1 MLQFKKKGDVLMKI
15 SEDLFHYFEDAG
27 TKVHYHPQDL
37 IYMQEDNAHSLYLIT
52 KGRVRVFLLTSNGEE
67 LTLEV
72 LEKGR
77 IFGESSFFQNSLRPT
92 TVCAVTEVELIE
104 CQLDHLYPY
113 LCESKELT
121 VSLLQ
126 MMSQTC
132 DYITS
137 LLKKSYTYN
146 RYEKVASFLL
156 EQVKE
161 DNQDKGIIHDTI
173 PYSHEEVASIIGLSR
188 VTTTKVLNEFEKK
201 GYIYSH
207 YRKISILDKEAL
219 KKIIKKIE

>member
-1 MLQFKKKGDVLMKI
+1 
-15 SEDLFHYFEDAG
+15 
-27 TKVHYHPQDL
+27 
-37 IYMQEDNAHSLYLIT
+37 
-52 KGRVRVFLLTSNGEE
+52 
-67 LTLEV
+67 
-72 LEKGR
+72 
-77 IFGESSFFQNSLRPT
+77 
-92 TVCAVTEVELIE
+92 
-104 CQLDHLYPY
+104 
-113 LCESKELT
+113 
-121 VSLLQ
+121 

-201 GYIYSH
+201 GYIHSH
-207 YRKISILDKEAL
+207 YRKISILDQEAL
-219 KKIIKKIE
+219 RKIIKKIE